1 MKQRLFF
8 LISMLVSFWTYA
20 VIDDTIRY
28 ELSFANRDQH
38 IFKVNIRFKSQH
50 LGVMDFKIPQ
60 WTPGYYQTLDLE
72 KNISEIAAKNQEN
85 QEIEIIKADKNTWRV
100 PVEKGENIT
109 ISYVVKADVLFIAKP
124 YINNEFAF
132 IRPSG
137 IFLFSEERKNDDCTI
152 RFSDNPWKKTATAL
166 PQKNGIFVAHNTQ
179 ELLDSPILVGDISDL
194 GHFTVRGKPHYFLGR
209 DLDDFDT
216 KNMMASLQ
224 KSVEQATEMM
234 QDIPYNSYTFISIG
248 KGNGGIEQ
256 TNSTAFTLNGELYA
270 QEKGRQKLLNFLTH
284 EYFHHFNIKRITP
297 LELTLFNYSE
307 KNRTNLL
314 WVSEGLT
321 VYYESILLNRAGIK
335 TRSQMLEE
343 WRNKIEVYE
352 NNEGKKYQTLAESSF
367 YTWEDGPFG
376 VKGKTISYY
385 EKGPLIGM
393 LLDLKIRHNTKNKK
407 SLDDVMRT
415 LYWRFYK
422 EEKRGFTEKE
432 LKNICETLAQENLDD
447 LFKYIYTLDAIN
459 YNHYFKLAGLEVFEE
474 NKDGK
479 MQYSIRRAKNTSKLQ
494 NMIFNDLFREK

>member
-1 MKQRLFF
+1 
-8 LISMLVSFWTYA
+8 
-20 VIDDTIRY
+20 
-28 ELSFANRDQH
+28 
-38 IFKVNIRFKSQH
+38 
-50 LGVMDFKIPQ
+50 
-60 WTPGYYQTLDLE
+60 
-72 KNISEIAAKNQEN
+72 
-85 QEIEIIKADKNTWRV
+85 
-100 PVEKGENIT
+100 
-109 ISYVVKADVLFIAKP
+109 
-124 YINNEFAF
+124 
-132 IRPSG
+132 
-137 IFLFSEERKNDDCTI
+137 
-152 RFSDNPWKKTATAL
+152 
-166 PQKNGIFVAHNTQ
+166 
-179 ELLDSPILVGDISDL
+179 
-194 GHFTVRGKPHYFLGR
+194 
-209 DLDDFDT
+209 
-216 KNMMASLQ
+216 
-224 KSVEQATEMM
+224 
-234 QDIPYNSYTFISIG
+234 
-248 KGNGGIEQ
+248 
-256 TNSTAFTLNGELYA
+256 
-270 QEKGRQKLLNFLTH
+270 
-284 EYFHHFNIKRITP
+284 
-297 LELTLFNYSE
+297 
-307 KNRTNLL
+307 
-314 WVSEGLT
+314 
-321 VYYESILLNRAGIK
+321 
-335 TRSQMLEE
+335 MLEE

-393 LLDLKIRHNTKNKK
+393 LFDLKIRHNTKNKK